1 MLAVEE
7 KLELLEKFDQVYVT
21 HFSVCRM
28 LEEIT
33 HFKNENIEVILAYL
47 ESAEHVKLQSPNFE
61 TQLRIRENVK
71 YYEPCSTVAMAIE
84 AEIPAVI
91 GEPMLIQSLIDGFK
105 NYIVRPDDL
114 EKMMEI

>member
-1 MLAVEE
+1 M
-7 KLELLEKFDQVYVT
+7 
-21 HFSVCRM
+21 
-28 LEEIT
+28 
-33 HFKNENIEVILAYL
+33 
-47 ESAEHVKLQSPNFE
+47 KLQSPNFE

-84 AEIPAVI
+84 AEIPAII

-105 NYIVRPDDL
+105 NYIVRSDDL

>member
-84 AEIPAVI
+84 AEIRYYV
-91 GEPMLIQSLIDGFK
+91 FK
-105 NYIVRPDDL
+105 CYIMKGLNLLMDL
-114 EKMMEI
+114 GKH

>member
-1 MLAVEE
+1 MHLRRSYATIESE
-7 KLELLEKFDQVYVT
+7 NHTGRDT
-21 HFSVCRM
+21 
-28 LEEIT
+28 
-33 HFKNENIEVILAYL
+33 KNDR
-47 ESAEHVKLQSPNFE
+47 K
-61 TQLRIRENVK
+61 NVK

-84 AEIPAVI
+84 AEIPAII

>member
-1 MLAVEE
+1 MSC
-7 KLELLEKFDQVYVT
+7 T
-21 HFSVCRM
+21 
-28 LEEIT
+28 IG
-33 HFKNENIEVILAYL
+33 
-47 ESAEHVKLQSPNFE
+47 HVKLQSPNFE

-84 AEIPAVI
+84 AEIPAVV